1 MKLAVVVQRY
11 GADLNGGAEL
21 HARYIAE
28 HLARHAQVEVLT
40 TCARDYITWRNELD
54 PGLDIVN
61 DVPVRRFPVSRERDV
76 DDFGRRSTQV
86 FEQRHSVAAEL
97 AWLRSE
103 GPTSPALVN
112 HLRRH
117 RADYDYCIFFSFRY
131 YHAYH
136 GLRVTAGRS
145 LLVPTAERDPALGLR
160 IFAGSFRSVRALMYN
175 SYEERALI
183 TAVSQNDS
191 VPGVVVGIGS
201 EVPAD
206 PQPDR
211 FRQVTGMSGPTIIYV
226 GRIDENKGCR
236 ELFEYFRRYARI
248 APALTLVLIG
258 KPVMPIPEHPQ
269 IRHLGF
275 VSDQEKFD
283 AMAAADLLVMPSYYE
298 SLSMVTLEA
307 WALGR
312 PVLANGRCDVL
323 AGQCAR
329 SNAGLYYDSYE
340 EFAETLH
347 TILSQSALRR
357 ALGANGRTYF
367 NTHYTWPVIERKYLT
382 MLDRLERADRS
393 TDSRPE
399 PLPGW
404 LGRRR
409 RDLPP
414 GRELVDQLPTGPA
427 SVTRTEEAG
436 ES

>member
-21 HARYIAE
+21 HARYVAE
-28 HLARHAQVEVLT
+28 HLARHADVEVLT

-54 PGLDIVN
+54 VGPERVN
-61 DVPVRRFPVSRERDV
+61 DVPVRRFPVSRERNV
-76 DDFGRRSTQV
+76 DDFGRRSRQV
-86 FEQRHSVAAEL
+86 FEESHSISAEL

-117 RADYDYCIFFSFRY
+117 VADYDYCIFFSFRY

-136 GLRVTAGRS
+136 GLRVTDGRG
-145 LLVPTAERDPALGLR
+145 LLVPTAERDAALGLR
-160 IFAGSFRSVRALMYN
+160 IFRGSFRRARALMYN
-175 SYEERALI
+175 SFEERALI
-183 TAVSQNDS
+183 NAVSGNES

-201 EVPAD
+201 DVPTD
-206 PQPDR
+206 PQPER
-211 FRQVTGMSGPTIIYV
+211 FRQATGIKGPTIIYV

-236 ELFEYFRRYARI
+236 ELFEYFRHYARFD
-248 APALTLVLIG
+248 PTLTLVLIG
-258 KPVMPIPEHPQ
+258 TPVMPVPEHPQ

-283 AMAAADLLVMPSYYE
+283 ALAAAELLIMPSYFE

-312 PVLANGRCDVL
+312 PVLANGQCDVL
-323 AGQCAR
+323 VGQCAR
-329 SNAGLYYDSYE
+329 SNAGLYYDSYQ
-340 EFAETLH
+340 EFAEALN
-347 TILSQSALRR
+347 TILAQSRLRD
-357 ALGANGRTYF
+357 ALGANGRAYF
-367 NTHYTWPVIERKYLT
+367 NTHYTWPVIERKYLD
-382 MLDRLERADRS
+382 MLDRLEREDRREMRS
-393 TDSRPE
+393 AE

-409 RDLPP
+409 RDVPP
-414 GRELVDQLPTGPA
+414 GRELVDRLPTGAAPTTA
-427 SVTRTEEAG
+427 AEAG
-436 ES
+436 GS

>member
-1 MKLAVVVQRY
+1 MRLAVVVQRY

-21 HARYIAE
+21 HARYVAE
-28 HLARHAQVEVLT
+28 HLARHADVEVLT

-54 PGLDIVN
+54 MGLEVVN
-61 DVPVRRFPVSRERDV
+61 NVPVRRFPVSRERDV
-76 DDFGRRSTQV
+76 DDFGRRSTRV
-86 FEQRHSVAAEL
+86 FEESHSVADEL

-136 GLRVTAGRS
+136 GLRVTDGRG
-145 LLVPTAERDPALGLR
+145 LLVPTAERDPALGLY
-160 IFAGSFRSVRALMYN
+160 IFGSSFRGARALMYN

-183 TAVSQNDS
+183 NAVSGNDA

-201 EVPAD
+201 DVPAD

-211 FRQVTGMSGPTIIYV
+211 FRRATGIEGPTIIYV

-236 ELFEYFRRYARI
+236 ELFEYFRHYARMD
-248 APALTLVLIG
+248 PTLTLVLIG

-283 AMAAADLLVMPSYYE
+283 AIAAADLLVMPSYYE

-312 PVLANGRCDVL
+312 PVLANGQCDVL
-323 AGQCAR
+323 VGQCAR
-329 SNAGLYYDSYE
+329 SNAGLYYESYE
-340 EFAETLH
+340 EFAEALH
-347 TILSQSALRR
+347 TILSQSAFRR

-367 NTHYTWPVIERKYLT
+367 NTHYTWPVIERKYLN
-382 MLDRLERADRS
+382 MLDRLEREDR
-393 TDSRPE
+393 TDTGRKE

-404 LGRRR
+404 IGRRR
-409 RDLPP
+409 RDVPP
-414 GRELVDQLPTGPA
+414 GRELVDRLPTGPA
-427 SVTRTEEAG
+427 SATNDGAG
-436 ES
+436 AL